1 MIGYGQQFCP
11 IAQALEVIGE
21 RWTLLVVREL
31 LCGSSRFS
39 ELRRGLPLISRSVL
53 AQRLKLLTEAGV
65 IERRGGGYFLT
76 EAGQELRE
84 IVIACGMWGKRW
96 VRHRL
101 RSSDVDVGLLMWD
114 IQRRIDVS
122 ALPDAR
128 IVVEIELRGAPRG
141 KGRFWLKLSRG
152 EVELCLTPPHE
163 PATLHVYTTP
173 KALAQIWLGE
183 VSFCFY
189 LVHMM
194 TLFWLG
200 DHMSTQMS
208 IALVLP
214 VALAIASGLHYAVER
229 PCERWLRP
237 SSARPSS
244 ARPSSARPSSQPS
257 WVQPSSLAP

>member
-1 MIGYGQQFCP
+1 MSGYGQQFCP

-21 RWTLLVVREL
+21 RWTLLLVREL

-39 ELRRGLPLISRSVL
+39 DLRRGLPLISRSVL

-65 IERRGGGYFLT
+65 VERRGGGYFLT

-84 IVIACGMWGKRW
+84 IVIACGVWGKRW
-96 VRHRL
+96 VRHKL

-122 ALPDAR
+122 ALPDER
-128 IVVEIELRGAPRG
+128 IVVELELRGAPRG

-183 VSFCFY
+183 LSFHDAERASAID
-189 LVHMM
+189 VV
-194 TLFWLG
+194 G
-200 DHMSTQMS
+200 
-208 IALVLP
+208 P
-214 VALAIASGLHYAVER
+214 RALARAF
-229 PCERWLRP
+229 
-237 SSARPSS
+237 
-244 ARPSSARPSSQPS
+244 PS
-257 WVQPSSLAP
+257 WLQLSVFAATERHAA